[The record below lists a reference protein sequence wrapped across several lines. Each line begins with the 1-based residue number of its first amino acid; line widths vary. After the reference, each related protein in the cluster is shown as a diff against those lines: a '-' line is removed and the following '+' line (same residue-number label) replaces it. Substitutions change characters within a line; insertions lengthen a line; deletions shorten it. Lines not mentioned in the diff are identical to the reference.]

1 MHNSRTAIAYH
12 HQPAPPAEGA
22 VGVGEFLAAVVDAEM
37 GTEFAVAEV
46 VQCWKACM
54 AYPVEGDRV

>member
-1 MHNSRTAIAYH
+1 MNNSRTAIAYH
-12 HQPAPPAEGA
+12 HKPAPPAEGA

-46 VQCWKACM
+46 V
-54 AYPVEGDRV
+54 